1 MRFVDEARPEFATL
15 VQVATFDGPLGLL
28 LTLIEQR
35 QLDILTVPLG
45 ELAGAYLEAL
55 AGLPTERL
63 PHLSTFVSV
72 AAHLILIK
80 SRAMLPAP
88 PAGPETVA
96 DETPDPEAELRARLL
111 VYRRFRDAGAR
122 LGLLLDA
129 TRAAVPPRRDRRVR
143 RRPGGR
149 ANGAGAADGPP
160 APRRGAGRAG
170 HASPRRRR
178 NRRRLVSRSVTLAER
193 AAAIRAALAHAP
205 AIVLQELLG
214 SGRDRVF
221 MAVTFLALLELV
233 KRREVVAVQAVPWGP
248 IECRLAAHGRPGV
261 SADTMDLDPQEAAA
275 LGRLVGATPGPEQP
289 TCPWRSSR
297 RSCSS
302 PNGRYPAEIAALAGV
317 DAETVDA
324 RLGDLEVAPRTAACA
339 WSATTRRSELTR
351 RPKAAL
357 YRRYVGSDP
366 RVCRQLGWR
375 RWPSWRPSAGHPRPH
390 RTDPR
395 RATPTTCPLA
405 AVPPPHPRAG
415 PGRHAGAS

>member
-1 MRFVDEARPEFATL
+1 MRTDEARLMSLSGAAAVPITAVRFIDEPRPEFATR

-55 AGLPTERL
+55 AGLSTERL

-88 PAGPETVA
+88 PVGPEVVA

-122 LGLLLDA
+122 LGQLLEAPERLFHREGTAATADA
-129 TRAAVPPRRDRRVR
+129 QAAARRAP
-143 RRPGGR
+143 
-149 ANGAGAADGPP
+149 GPP
-160 APRRGAGRAG
+160 MDPIRLVEALAALVTIAP
-170 HASPRRRR
+170 PVVEPP
-178 NRRRLVSRSVTLAER
+178 RLVSRSVTLAER

-248 IECRLAAHGRPGV
+248 IECRLAP
-261 SADTMDLDPQEAAA
+261 P
-275 LGRLVGATPGPEQP
+275 
-289 TCPWRSSR
+289 
-297 RSCSS
+297 
-302 PNGRYPAEIAALAGV
+302 AALA
-317 DAETVDA
+317 
-324 RLGDLEVAPRTAACA
+324 
-339 WSATTRRSELTR
+339 
-351 RPKAAL
+351 
-357 YRRYVGSDP
+357 
-366 RVCRQLGWR
+366 
-375 RWPSWRPSAGHPRPH
+375 
-390 RTDPR
+390 
-395 RATPTTCPLA
+395 
-405 AVPPPHPRAG
+405 
-415 PGRHAGAS
+415 